1 MRITQI
7 RLAVIVCICLSSLKL
22 IAQESS
28 IQVYGKMKLE
38 KGSLDGTIEVFI
50 DGVRDS
56 RRKVSGSGKF
66 NYILEANKDY
76 TFSFSQDGYVT
87 KKITFNTTIP
97 GERASEGFA
106 PFEFQVTLFK
116 QYEGVNFVVFNQP
129 VGKIK
134 YSEELADF
142 DYDTDYSKSIQQRLE
157 EAAKEVEKKSKEEDK
172 QEKQKEKEKPEP
184 KAPPPSITEE
194 TSITREEPPTRPKR
208 STYQPP
214 PPPPSKKQENVVVL
228 HSYPFGELGSPNLP
242 AYGFIN
248 FGDGAGRREIT
259 KEQFE
264 EYAKIYH

>member
-7 RLAVIVCICLSSLKL
+7 SIAVIILFALSSLQL
-22 IAQESS
+22 IAQESA

-66 NYILEANKDY
+66 NYVLDANKEY
-76 TFSFSQDGYVT
+76 EFSFSQEGYVT
-87 KKITFNTTIP
+87 KKISFNTTIP
-97 GERASEGFA
+97 AERASEGFA

-129 VGKIK
+129 VGKIR
-134 YSEELADF
+134 YSEEMGDF
-142 DYDTDYSKSIQQRLE
+142 DYDTDYSKSIQERLE

-172 QEKQKEKEKPEP
+172 MEKEQEKVKPEP
-184 KAPPPSITEE
+184 KAPPPAIKQE
-194 TSITREEPPTRPKR
+194 TSVAREEPPTKPKR
-208 STYQPP
+208 PSSPP
-214 PPPPSKKQENVVVL
+214 PPPPPNKKHENMVVL
-228 HSYPFGELGSPNLP
+228 HSYTVGEMGYPNLS

-264 EYAKIYH
+264 DYAKLYH

>member
-7 RLAVIVCICLSSLKL
+7 TFTVIILCSLSSLNL
-22 IAQESS
+22 FAQEAS

-50 DGVRDS
+50 DGERDS

-66 NYILEANKDY
+66 NYILEANKEY
-76 TFSFSQDGYVT
+76 TFSFSQEGYVT
-87 KKITFNTTIP
+87 KKISFNTVIP
-97 GERASEGFA
+97 SERESEGFA

-134 YSEELADF
+134 YSDEMGDF

-157 EAAKEVEKKSKEEDK
+157 DAAKEVEKKSKEEDK
-172 QEKQKEKEKPEP
+172 QEKVKEKAKPEP
-184 KAPPPSITEE
+184 KAPPPSIKQE
-194 TSITREEPPTRPKR
+194 TTVTREEPPTRPKR
-208 STYQPP
+208 STYTAPP
-214 PPPPSKKQENVVVL
+214 PPPNRKHENMVVL
-228 HSYPFGELGSPNLP
+228 HSYTVGEMGYPNLN

-259 KEQFE
+259 KEQFDD
-264 EYAKIYH
+264 YAKIYH